1 MLVEDGHLVREGD
14 SWRPARDLAAIHV
27 PPTIAALLAARL
39 DGLPADERQV
49 AERASVVGRVFERV
63 AVAELSPPEEREQV
77 PTRLRSL
84 VRRELIRPD
93 PSSIVPDDTFRF
105 RHILIRDAAYEALS
119 KRDRAEL
126 HARFADWLE
135 QTMQGRLA
143 EFEEILGYHLDQ
155 AVRYREELGVLDAT
169 TSALRTRAADHLAA
183 AGMRAGERSDSE
195 PAIRLLSRAV
205 ALRQA
210 GNDLRLDELFA
221 LAIAFS
227 DETRDAEALPVVEL
241 ARDRASQLGDG
252 AGVLRADV
260 HRASM
265 RAITDPSFTGAEL
278 RAVAADAIE
287 RLDPER
293 DVRALADAYA
303 ALGEGHLMQS
313 RWRDAEAAFER
324 ARTNAQ
330 ASGATGWVERSTN
343 WIANTLV
350 WGPTPV
356 DAALERL
363 DGLRP
368 SARNRRAQ
376 IGLDIATAVLLGYRG
391 STDEAFELVAT
402 ARRGLADIGLLGR
415 VWVSNLWVA
424 EIAFAAERWDR
435 AVDEMT
441 RASEALMRIGE
452 TGTRSTVEAFL
463 ALALARSGRDAEAVE
478 HSGLAEE
485 LSAADDTVSQAGWRT
500 ARAVAFAHQG
510 RHDEARSLA
519 AEAVELHSTTDQLV
533 AKATA
538 LEVEGD
544 VLSMGGDAAAA
555 RQRWAAASEAY
566 REKGHRLRGGAAQR
580 APRPLIASLP
590 GGHPAAWRSVRAV
603 RAAVV
608 ATRRPTSASRPAGGK
623 RYDGPCTWSAATTSP
638 DPSATPAATDE
649 MPSAN
654 SSWTQ
659 A

>member
-1 MLVEDGHLVREGD
+1 
-14 SWRPARDLAAIHV
+14 
-27 PPTIAALLAARL
+27 
-39 DGLPADERQV
+39 
-49 AERASVVGRVFERV
+49 
-63 AVAELSPPEEREQV
+63 
-77 PTRLRSL
+77 
-84 VRRELIRPD
+84 
-93 PSSIVPDDTFRF
+93 
-105 RHILIRDAAYEALS
+105 
-119 KRDRAEL
+119 
-126 HARFADWLE
+126 
-135 QTMQGRLA
+135 MQGRLA

-363 DGLRP
+363 EGLRP

-519 AEAVELHSTTDQLV
+519 AAAVELHSTTDQLV

-566 REKGHRLRGGAAQR
+566 REKGHRLG
-580 APRPLIASLP
+580 
-590 GGHPAAWRSVRAV
+590 
-603 RAAVV
+603 V
-608 ATRRPTSASRPAGGK
+608 ARLSERLAH
-623 RYDGPCTWSAATTSP
+623 
-638 DPSATPAATDE
+638 
-649 MPSAN
+649 
-654 SSWTQ
+654 
-659 A
+659 